1 MNKPLLKSI
10 TALLVITVALTSC
23 QDEEN
28 PLVGGQATRLTA
40 RLDGLSEK
48 PASNT
53 STATGTFNGILNEV
67 TGVLNYTV
75 TYQGL
80 TPTQGHLHRIPTTST
95 NGVGPVDI
103 PFPSLTSPIIST
115 TALSQ
120 DQISAMKAGRY
131 YANLHTSRFPGGE
144 IRGDIK
150 LQ

>member
-1 MNKPLLKSI
+1 MNKTLLRSMV
-10 TALLVITVALTSC
+10 ALMAVTVTLTSC
-23 QDEEN
+23 KDEEN

-40 RLDGLSEK
+40 RLDGFSEK
-48 PASNT
+48 PTSNT

-80 TPTQGHLHRIPTTST
+80 TPTQGHLHRINNA
-95 NGVGPVDI
+95 NGTGPVDI
-103 PFPSLTSPIIST
+103 PFPSLTSPIIAST

-120 DQISAMKAGRY
+120 DQISAMKAGQY